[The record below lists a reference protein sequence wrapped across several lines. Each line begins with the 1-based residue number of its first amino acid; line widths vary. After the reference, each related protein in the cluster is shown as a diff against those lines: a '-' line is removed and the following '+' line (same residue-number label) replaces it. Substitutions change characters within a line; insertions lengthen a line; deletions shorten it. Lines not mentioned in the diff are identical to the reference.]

1 MGVLIMNKQPL
12 YWIGIRE
19 SELEDTGLLFEGSI
33 TIFGSGKG
41 NNYAF
46 DKEFSIRYDYNE
58 DSDLL
63 NEFINLKAKIILS
76 QNPNTRFMLYY
87 PVDIVIL
94 DREVASKTLYV
105 NDIQIT
111 EFLDDKIKTRNWL
124 IEHIPMPHYHV
135 TYGEKINYEYLTSI
149 FPNYNKFVVQSD
161 YSCGGS
167 GTWLLT
173 QDNVPDIME
182 RISSYEKY
190 TLLPYYEH
198 SVSVNIHLIIYEQ
211 EILLMPASVQI
222 ITQKSCS
229 LSYHGSDFIMY
240 KYLPEDVQDKVNRY
254 AEVIGKQ
261 LQYSGYRGVCG
272 VDFIATQD
280 EVYFSEV
287 NGRFQSSTVLINK
300 AMQCSGLNLSLQQ
313 LHIDA
318 FSNSKCTIELP
329 AFEVKYSLFGFSYNP
344 ETFEKIKYFFERV
357 KTCPQIVCCQDDKLD
372 WNMKLE
378 KNTYLFK
385 IICDTNM
392 ASVGAEFE
400 TLLHPNFKLD
410 KHIFQPEY
418 YFKQLPELKIML
430 LSHGIGIGRR
440 AQEKLNMDGGVN
452 FEEFEAIDLRIE
464 DNIYINVPYKTKFST
479 LSPFHIEL
487 GKDKKMYLKYFNK
500 TLTTCQIRTKNILDS
515 HVTKN
520 GFLYD
525 DFMYLG
531 NDRLRINHRV
541 GCDFKSVRK
550 GCKFC
555 DIEESDILLPMED
568 IKEAIDAYTNYE
580 CIKHFMIGGGSE
592 PIDSDF
598 NKIIEIAKY
607 LKERFN
613 KPINVMS
620 LPPLDT
626 DILYKFQNA
635 GITEVTFNL
644 EVYDRTL
651 AQKYMPGKGALSL
664 DIYDKAFQKSVQIW
678 GRTNNV
684 RTVFIVGL
692 ERERTLL
699 DGIKHV
705 CAMGVSPILSLLK
718 GIKGTPMEY
727 VLPPSDEQILK
738 IYNKVQDICRTYG
751 IEQGPSCRC
760 CEDNTLKI
768 SC

>member
-1 MGVLIMNKQPL
+1 MKKQPL

-19 SELEDTGLLFEGSI
+19 SELEDTSSLFEGSI

-46 DKEFSIRYDYNE
+46 DKEFAIRYDYNE

-63 NEFINLKAKIILS
+63 NEFINLKAKIILT
-76 QNPNTRFMLYY
+76 QDPNARFMLYY
-87 PVDIVIL
+87 PVDIAIL

-111 EFLDDKIKTRNWL
+111 DFLDDKIKTRNWL
-124 IEHIPMPHYHV
+124 IEHIPMPHYCV
-135 TYGEKINYEYLTSI
+135 TFGEKINYEYLISI
-149 FPNYNKFVVQSD
+149 FPDYNKFVVQSD

-173 QDNVPDIME
+173 KDNISDIMK
-182 RISSYEKY
+182 RISFHEKY

-222 ITQKSCS
+222 ITQKSYS
-229 LSYHGSDFIMY
+229 LAYHGSDFIMY
-240 KYLPEDVQDKVNRY
+240 QYLPKHLQDKVNRY
-254 AEVIGKQ
+254 AEIIGKQ

-272 VDFIATQD
+272 IDFIVTQD
-280 EVYFSEV
+280 EVYFSEI

-300 AMQCSGLNLSLQQ
+300 AMQSSGLNLSLQQ

-318 FSNSKCTIELP
+318 FLNSKCTVELP
-329 AFEVKYSLFGFSYNP
+329 MFNVNYSLFGFSYNP
-344 ETFEKIKYFFERV
+344 ETFV
-357 KTCPQIVCCQDDKLD
+357 KTKYLFELTKNCPQIACCQDDALD

-378 KNTYLFK
+378 NNTYLFK
-385 IICDTNM
+385 IICDTNL
-392 ASVGAEFE
+392 AAVGAEFE
-400 TLLHPNFKLD
+400 TILHPNFNLD
-410 KHIFQPEY
+410 THILHPENY
-418 YFKQLPELKIML
+418 LKELPELKIML
-430 LSHGIGIGRR
+430 LSHGISIGEQ
-440 AQEKLNMDGGVN
+440 ALEKLNAAGGVN
-452 FEEFEAIDLRIE
+452 FEEFEAIDLKIE
-464 DNIYINVPYKTKFST
+464 KNIYINVPYQTKFSL
-479 LSPFHIEL
+479 LSPFHVEL
-487 GKDKKMYLKYFNK
+487 AQDGELYLKYFYT

-520 GFLYD
+520 GFSYD

-541 GCDFKSVRK
+541 GCNFKSIGK

-555 DIEESDILLPMED
+555 DIEECDMFLPMED
-568 IKEAIDAYTNYE
+568 IKEAVEAYAGYE
-580 CIKHFMIGGGSE
+580 CIQHFLIGGGSE
-592 PIDSDF
+592 PVDSDF
-598 NKIIEIAKY
+598 QKIIEIAKY
-607 LKERFN
+607 LKERFH

-626 DILYKFQNA
+626 DVLYNFKDV

-644 EVYDRTL
+644 EVYDRLL
-651 AQKYMPGKGALSL
+651 APEYMPGKGALSL

-678 GRTNNV
+678 GRTGNV

-692 ERERTLL
+692 ECEKTLL
-699 DGIKHV
+699 EGIRHV

-718 GIKGTPMEY
+718 GVNGTPMAH

-738 IYNKVQDICRTYG
+738 IYNKVQNICRTYG